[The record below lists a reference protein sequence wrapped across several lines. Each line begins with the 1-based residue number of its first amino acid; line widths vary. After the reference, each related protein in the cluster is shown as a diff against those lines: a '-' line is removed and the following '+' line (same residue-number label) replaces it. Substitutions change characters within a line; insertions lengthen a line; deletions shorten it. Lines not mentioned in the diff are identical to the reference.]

1 MSKIVFWGIILIAI
15 IIIGRRLYAYFHN
28 NAQPQHS
35 VQVLVVDK
43 HTREFMGKTHPRQT
57 ELPAPRINYYVTF
70 RPLEDADEREF
81 QISQHLY
88 EQLTP
93 TQTGT
98 LVFRGSRFIAFEPDS
113 ASQDSG

>member
-15 IIIGRRLYAYFHN
+15 IIIGRRLYAYFN
-28 NAQPQHS
+28 NSAQPQHS

-43 HTREFMGKTHPRQT
+43 HYREFMGQTHPQET
-57 ELPAPRINYYVTF
+57 ELPAPRVNYYVTF

-88 EQLTP
+88 EQLEP

-98 LVFRGSRFIAFEPDS
+98 LVFRGSRFIAFEPDGS
-113 ASQDSG
+113 